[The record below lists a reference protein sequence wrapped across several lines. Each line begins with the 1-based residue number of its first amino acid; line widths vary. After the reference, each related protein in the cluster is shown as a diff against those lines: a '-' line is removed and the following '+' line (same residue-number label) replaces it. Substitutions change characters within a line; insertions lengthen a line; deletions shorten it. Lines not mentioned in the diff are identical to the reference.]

1 MIRRVKQAINWA
13 VANHIQYLT
22 LQRPDFQDHS
32 QEMDIHNSGIACC
45 NRWAHNQHTESQPT
59 QPRLRQ
65 YDRHKPTGHRQRRSR
80 SEEGENILIAS
91 ERKSLSDQ
99 SSDES
104 TNTCSSQ
111 SYLNEE
117 HRAPTKNRYYFDKG
131 THDNLQNIIILK
143 VYSHQLNRDFVV
155 EDSG

>member
-32 QEMDIHNSGIACC
+32 QEMDIHNSGIECC

-80 SEEGENILIAS
+80 SEEGENISIAS

-99 SSDES
+99 SSIMRVQTHVAPS
-104 TNTCSSQ
+104 LISMKNTG
-111 SYLNEE
+111 
-117 HRAPTKNRYYFDKG
+117 P
-131 THDNLQNIIILK
+131 LQKIDITLIRGCMTTFRILL
-143 VYSHQLNRDFVV
+143 S
-155 EDSG
+155 